1 MMRKPGSETAVG
13 RELPGTWRW
22 VGRWE
27 AGDRAPTK
35 KENSFGYSHHRP
47 RSGKLISDQWVS
59 AIEHRPLYQFFAAAL
74 NRTRSHPYEP
84 SSDCS

>member
-13 RELPGTWRW
+13 RVARNVEVG
-22 VGRWE
+22 GRWE

-35 KENSFGYSHHRP
+35 KNSFGYSHHRP

-74 NRTRSHPYEP
+74 NRTRSPYEP